1 MRLYIIFL
9 IFLIFLSSI
18 ILLVLP
24 EKSSFESEYQGK
36 VLLTSDGFGYFV
48 SFIDDEVKIKEFF
61 DNLTQEL
68 AKAIPVSPER
78 ITTNRRYEIETDTS
92 CILSIDIERTNN
104 KTERKSSLIVSDLDT
119 LIKNKLTT
127 VIGSG
132 EYTNYLDAEYGY
144 QIIPSWIKENWKN
157 VIISIAVDVFFLS
170 LAYWNNTFTIYSC
183 ANAIERLVV
192 IIWYDSAST
201 YLFFFLLLSFSPSS
215 YFLMTSSF
223 ITNLMVAF
231 KIVRD
236 ELMRH
241 DLQKLLE
248 ELEDDLKEGNN
259 LAEYKSED
267 GGTTGLI
274 INNDGVNSQEKI
286 TKVLKEIKRELKI
299 IIRELAVISDL
310 MKELKNVNEK
320 LNSKDIVKKLKRIN
334 SFIREFMQVEGST
347 KELLDVSGHL
357 NKLNELLKEI
367 KDNVNKKEL
376 NKINYLI
383 KSMKNKLRIEQLKE
397 KLNEAEYLIINNE
410 LASEDKRDLLK
421 ELNDFKKELRK
432 FNDHA
437 EPTAVYGDKEMN
449 NAVEKYSGKKQIKK
463 LKDYILRKFEKILR
477 KFESWFGSLRESDH
491 PEKKYR
497 KISQWLRDYKD
508 NQVIVVIFAILV
520 GVDVIHFKLLG
531 SMLRIPI
538 PSLNFFCLKP
548 KIIDVNFNAKLS
560 HAVKVQ
566 LFWVAIINF
575 FNDIAII
582 FTQNFSLSKVS
593 LVVSLDYMSVYV
605 LLKTIIHILT
615 NLYNIFKL
623 FQTRKKF
630 I

>member
-144 QIIPSWIKENWKN
+144 QIIPSWIKKNWKN
-157 VIISIAVDVFFLS
+157 IIISTA
-170 LAYWNNTFTIYSC
+170 NNTFTIYSC

-215 YFLMTSSF
+215 YILMTSSF

-463 LKDYILRKFEKILR
+463 LKDYILRKFE
-477 KFESWFGSLRESDH
+477 SWFGSLGESDH

-508 NQVIVVIFAILV
+508 NQVIVVIFAILA

-582 FTQNFSLSKVS
+582 FIQNFSLSQVS

-623 FQTRKKF
+623 FQTRKLKF